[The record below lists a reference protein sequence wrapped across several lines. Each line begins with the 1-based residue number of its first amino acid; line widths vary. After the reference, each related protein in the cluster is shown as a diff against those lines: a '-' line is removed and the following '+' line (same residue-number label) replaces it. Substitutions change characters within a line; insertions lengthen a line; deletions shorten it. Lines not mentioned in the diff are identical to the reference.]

1 MAYES
6 IKKEDLHLKDRI
18 GSGGFSTVFQATVQ
32 SQEVA
37 AKRLH
42 EPDQHEVEVLATLD
56 HPNIVKLIGIV
67 RDNLDLYLVLELCK
81 GGSLRSYLDQKRSE
95 NKRLPTGQVY
105 DWAKQAAKPI
115 QYLQQ
120 RNLVHKDIK
129 SPNYL
134 IAEGNILKLAD
145 FGITK
150 NIEGTMQNA
159 TQRASPAWSS
169 PELLKDNVLS
179 PSYDISAY
187 GVVVWELCT
196 TLVPFEGSESHHIIW
211 RICYNKERP
220 SIPTDCPKPLADL
233 MRQCWE
239 EDWHKRP
246 SADHILVVVS
256 LAQKHSF
263 FFSFF
268 FFTFIIIRKVC
279 ITMHNCYSKHVA
291 PFQYVCWGNQ
301 VI

>member
-1 MAYES
+1 MAYKN
-6 IKKEDLHLKDRI
+6 IKKGDLHLAKRI
-18 GSGGFSTVFQATVQ
+18 GSGGFSTVFQATVHGE
-32 SQEVA
+32 EVA
-37 AKRLH
+37 AKRLN

-67 RDNLDLYLVLELCK
+67 HDELDFFLVLELCK

-115 QYLQQ
+115 RYLQQ

-134 IAEGNILKLAD
+134 IAEGNVLKLAD
-145 FGITK
+145 FGIAK
-150 NIEGTMQNA
+150 NIESTIQNA

-169 PELLKDNVLS
+169 PELLKDFILS

-196 TLVPFEGSESHHIIW
+196 TLVPFEGSDNHHITW
-211 RICYNKERP
+211 RICHNERP
-220 SIPTDCPKPLADL
+220 AIPPDCPKPLADL

-239 EDWHKRP
+239 VDWHKRP
-246 SADHILVVVS
+246 SVDHILLVVS
-256 LAQKHSF
+256 LAQK
-263 FFSFF
+263 
-268 FFTFIIIRKVC
+268 
-279 ITMHNCYSKHVA
+279 M
-291 PFQYVCWGNQ
+291 
-301 VI
+301 